1 LYARTDKVSPRRVRI
16 QNCCGVLIDNRGSNT
31 RAKMRKTVK
40 AGAMPRSNEPR
51 IPKASGPPGIP
62 LSSFLAPL
70 THEDLL
76 AEAGGSVRT
85 MAVHKNKDVLIAGN
99 HYESV
104 YVNHDGWLSRYKILH
119 NGSRQIIDFILPG
132 QIFGLQACLF
142 QKSLYSV
149 AAITETALSAI
160 PFEMIDKVFEQS
172 PRLGK
177 ALFWSATCE
186 AAIVAEHLIDAA
198 RRSAY
203 ERISHLLL
211 ELFVRLKGAGLADGM
226 SFDMPL
232 TQELIGD
239 ALGLTTVHVNRT
251 IRSLREDKL
260 IAIEGKV
267 VTILDFE
274 GLSLLSDFENSYLA
288 ATARALGN
296 AMNQP
301 KPEGSSKR
309 KRAAQVGST

>member
-1 LYARTDKVSPRRVRI
+1 MTKS
-16 QNCCGVLIDNRGSNT
+16 NETRGSQSPG
-31 RAKMRKTVK
+31 A
-40 AGAMPRSNEPR
+40 AGLPIAP
-51 IPKASGPPGIP
+51 
-62 LSSFLAPL
+62 FLGRL
-70 THEDLL
+70 THDDLL
-76 AEAGGSVRT
+76 AEGGRGVRT
-85 MAVHKNKDVLIAGN
+85 IAVRKNKDILVAGN

-104 YVNHDGWLSRYKILH
+104 YVNHAGWLFRYKILH
-119 NGSRQIIDFILPG
+119 TGSRQIIDFILPG

-149 AAITETALSAI
+149 ATITEASLSMI
-160 PFEMIDKVFEQS
+160 PLEMIDDLFERT

-177 ALFWSATCE
+177 ALFWSAACE
-186 AAIVAEHLIDAA
+186 AAILAEHLIDAA

-211 ELFVRLKGAGLADGM
+211 ELFVRLKAAGIADDM

-260 IAIEGKV
+260 IAIDGKIV
-267 VTILDFE
+267 RILDFE
-274 GLSLLSDFENSYLA
+274 GLSLVSDFENSYLG

-296 AMNQP
+296 NIKQS
-301 KPEGSSKR
+301 KLDESSKR
-309 KRAAQVGST
+309 KRAAQLGSP

>member
-1 LYARTDKVSPRRVRI
+1 ML
-16 QNCCGVLIDNRGSNT
+16 
-31 RAKMRKTVK
+31 
-40 AGAMPRSNEPR
+40 RSNETR
-51 IPKASGPPGIP
+51 SPKSAGAATRSIFP
-62 LSSFLAPL
+62 FLAQL
-70 THEDLL
+70 TREDLIT
-76 AEAGGSVRT
+76 EGGRGVRT
-85 MAVHKNKDVLIAGN
+85 MSVRKNKDILVAGN
-99 HYESV
+99 HYEYV
-104 YVNHDGWLSRYKILH
+104 YVNHDGWLFRYKILH

-132 QIFGLQACLF
+132 QILGLQAYLF

-149 AAITETALSAI
+149 ATITETSLSMI
-160 PFEMIDKVFEQS
+160 PFEMIDDVFERT

-177 ALFWSATCE
+177 ALFWSAACD
-186 AAIVAEHLIDAA
+186 AAILAEHLIDAA

-211 ELFVRLKGAGLADGM
+211 ELFVRLKAAGLTDDM

-251 IRSLREDKL
+251 MRSLREDKL
-260 IAIEGKV
+260 IAIDGKI

-274 GLSLLSDFENSYLA
+274 GLSLLSDFENSYLG

-296 AMNQP
+296 EMNLS
-301 KPEGSSKR
+301 KPDGRSQR
-309 KRAAQVGST
+309 KRAAQLGSALEAGSRKANT